1 MEKVKEEE
9 RVGNSLKKPVILA
22 NLSTCHPEGVRE
34 SFKDFKQGRVILIFE
49 L

>member
-9 RVGNSLKKPVILA
+9 RAGNSLKRPFILV
-22 NLSTCHPEGVRE
+22 NLSFCHREDFRE